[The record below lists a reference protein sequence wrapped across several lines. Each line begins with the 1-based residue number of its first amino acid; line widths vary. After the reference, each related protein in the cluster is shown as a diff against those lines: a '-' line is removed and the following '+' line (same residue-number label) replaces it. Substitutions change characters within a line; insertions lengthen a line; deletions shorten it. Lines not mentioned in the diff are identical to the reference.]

1 MTTTTAPLAN
11 TSTLQGNKMS
21 LERILENMDIFTS
34 EAVLRGIGEIL
45 DRSEVVTRQQV
56 QDLIDKSQAQSQG

>member
-11 TSTLQGNKMS
+11 TSTLQGNTMS

-45 DRSEVVTRQQV
+45 DRSEVVTRQEV
-56 QDLIDKSQAQSQG
+56 QDLIDKSQSESQG

>member
-1 MTTTTAPLAN
+1 
-11 TSTLQGNKMS
+11 MS